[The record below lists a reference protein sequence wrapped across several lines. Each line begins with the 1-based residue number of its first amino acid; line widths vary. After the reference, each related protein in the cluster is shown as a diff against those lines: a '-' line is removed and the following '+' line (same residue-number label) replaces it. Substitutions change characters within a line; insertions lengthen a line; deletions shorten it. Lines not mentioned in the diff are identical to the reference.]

1 MRALEGTGR
10 NFPRPFRKSAGDPR
24 ERARLAGRVPP
35 RLCVRPR
42 DGRELFDKE
51 GIARALSERP
61 EPRLPQ
67 PYGRAQRYRG
77 DGYLF
82 GVARHGR
89 GGARQTAA
97 EPFGVLRTGHPR
109 HGHAL
114 AEVKRVLCGAGLN
127 ISTKR

>member
-1 MRALEGTGR
+1 MHTVEGARR
-10 NFPRPFRKSAGDPR
+10 NISRSFRKIVGDPR
-24 ERARLAGRVPP
+24 KCARLAGCVPQ
-35 RLCVRPR
+35 RLCVRPC
-42 DGRELFDKE
+42 DGREFFHKE

-67 PYGRAQRYRG
+67 PYGRAQRHRG
-77 DGYLF
+77 DGYLSF
-82 GVARHGR
+82 LARHGR

-114 AEVKRVLCGAGLN
+114 AEVKRVLYGIIIL
-127 ISTKR
+127 

>member
-1 MRALEGTGR
+1 MYALERTCR
-10 NFPRPFRKSAGDPR
+10 NFPRPFRKTVGNPR
-24 ERARLAGRVPP
+24 ERARLAGRVPQ

-67 PYGRAQRYRG
+67 PYGRAQRHRG
-77 DGYLF
+77 DGYLSF
-82 GVARHGR
+82 LARHGR
-89 GGARQTAA
+89 GGARQIAA

-114 AEVKRVLCGAGLN
+114 AEVKRVLCGE
-127 ISTKR
+127 IKKE